1 MLTSVSYANR
11 IGQRRNFLMVDKA
24 TEMLKHL
31 ITVLD
36 NVDYSKT
43 ENLDK
48 MIGPLA
54 EILKSKFST

>member
-1 MLTSVSYANR
+1 MLSSESYANR
-11 IGQRRNFLMVDKA
+11 MGQRRNFLMADKA
-24 TEMLKHL
+24 TEILKNL

-48 MIGPLA
+48 MIGPLS
-54 EILKSKFST
+54 EVLKSK